1 MKKIILFFYLLFF
14 GTFITNAQNN
24 NDLIFKDGNQTI
36 KIEFETKQPYLELN
50 KNTKFIVSVENIELQ
65 KTSIIG
71 RGIRILGSNN
81 KTNFECSVLV
91 DENGLENGKF
101 KMRLIYYNKD
111 ELKTH
116 IFIIPV
122 K

>member
-1 MKKIILFFYLLFF
+1 MKKIISLFYLLFF
-14 GTFITNAQNN
+14 GTFITNAQNTN
-24 NDLIFKDGNQTI
+24 NLIFKDGNQTI

-50 KNTKFIVSVENIELQ
+50 KNTKFIVSVENIELR
-65 KTSIIG
+65 KTSIIC

-91 DENGLENGKF
+91 DENGIENGNF
-101 KMRLIYYNKD
+101 KMRLIYYDKD
-111 ELKTH
+111 ERKTH
-116 IFIIPV
+116 VFTIPV

>member
-50 KNTKFIVSVENIELQ
+50 KNTKFIVIFYRRKKWRSIHSPNIRLCSSWNDYFLIHKKQ
-65 KTSIIG
+65 KIC
-71 RGIRILGSNN
+71 IR
-81 KTNFECSVLV
+81 
-91 DENGLENGKF
+91 
-101 KMRLIYYNKD
+101 
-111 ELKTH
+111 
-116 IFIIPV
+116 
-122 K
+122 

>member
-1 MKKIILFFYLLFF
+1 MKKIISLFYLLFF
-14 GTFITNAQNN
+14 GTFITNAQNTN
-24 NDLIFKDGNQTI
+24 NLIFKDGNQTI

-81 KTNFECSVLV
+81 KTNFQCSVLV
-91 DENGLENGKF
+91 DKNGIENGNF
-101 KMRLIYYNKD
+101 KMRLIYYDKD
-111 ELKTH
+111 ERKTH
-116 IFIIPV
+116 VFTIPV

>member
-1 MKKIILFFYLLFF
+1 MKKAILIINMLFLVTFF
-14 GTFITNAQNN
+14 SNAQNN
-24 NDLIFKDGNQTI
+24 DDLIFKDGNQTI

-50 KNTKFIVSVENIELQ
+50 KNTKFIVLVENIELQ

-91 DENGLENGKF
+91 DKNGVENGNF
-101 KMRLIYYNKD
+101 KMRIIYYNEDK
-111 ELKTH
+111 LKTH
-116 IFIIPV
+116 IFTIPV

>member
-1 MKKIILFFYLLFF
+1 MKKAILIINMLFLVTFF
-14 GTFITNAQNN
+14 SKAQNN
-24 NDLIFKDGNQTI
+24 DDLIFKDGNQTI

-50 KNTKFIVSVENIELQ
+50 KNTKFIVLVENIELQ

-91 DENGLENGKF
+91 DKNGVENGNF
-101 KMRLIYYNKD
+101 KMRIIYYNEDK
-111 ELKTH
+111 LKTH
-116 IFIIPV
+116 IFTIPV

>member
-1 MKKIILFFYLLFF
+1 MKKIILLFYLLFL
-14 GTFITNAQNN
+14 GTFIINAQNTN
-24 NDLIFKDGNQTI
+24 NLIFKDGNQTI

-81 KTNFECSVLV
+81 ETGFECSVLV
-91 DENGLENGKF
+91 DKNGVENGNF
-101 KMRLIYYNKD
+101 KMRVIYYNEDK
-111 ELKTH
+111 LKTH
-116 IFIIPV
+116 VFIIPV

>member
-1 MKKIILFFYLLFF
+1 MKKAILIINMLFLVTFF
-14 GTFITNAQNN
+14 SNAQNN
-24 NDLIFKDGNQTI
+24 DYLIFKDGNQTI

-81 KTNFECSVLV
+81 KTDFECSVLV

>member
-14 GTFITNAQNN
+14 GTFITNAQNTN
-24 NDLIFKDGNQTI
+24 NLIFKDGNQTI

-81 KTNFECSVLV
+81 KTNFQCSVLV
-91 DENGLENGKF
+91 DENGIENGNF
-101 KMRLIYYNKD
+101 KMRLIYYDKD
-111 ELKTH
+111 ERKTH
-116 IFIIPV
+116 VFTIPV

>member
-1 MKKIILFFYLLFF
+1 MKKAIFIINMLFLVTFF
-14 GTFITNAQNN
+14 SNAQNN
-24 NDLIFKDGNQTI
+24 DDLIFKDGNQTI

-81 KTNFECSVLV
+81 KN
-91 DENGLENGKF
+91 NA
-101 KMRLIYYNKD
+101 
-111 ELKTH
+111 
-116 IFIIPV
+116 II
-122 K
+122 

>member
-1 MKKIILFFYLLFF
+1 MKKIISLFYLLFF
-14 GTFITNAQNN
+14 GTFFTNAQSS

-50 KNTKFIVSVENIELQ
+50 KNTKFDVYFENIELQ

-81 KTNFECSVLV
+81 KTDFECSVLV
-91 DENGLENGKF
+91 DENGVENGNF
-101 KMRLIYYNKD
+101 KMRLIYYDKD
-111 ELKTH
+111 ERKTH
-116 IFIIPV
+116 VFTIPV

>member
-1 MKKIILFFYLLFF
+1 MKKAILIINMLFLVTFF
-14 GTFITNAQNN
+14 SKAQNN
-24 NDLIFKDGNQTI
+24 DDLIFKDGNQTI

-81 KTNFECSVLV
+81 KTDFECSVLV
-91 DENGLENGKF
+91 DKNGVENGNF
-101 KMRLIYYNKD
+101 KMRIIYYNEDK
-111 ELKTH
+111 LKTH
-116 IFIIPV
+116 VFIIPV